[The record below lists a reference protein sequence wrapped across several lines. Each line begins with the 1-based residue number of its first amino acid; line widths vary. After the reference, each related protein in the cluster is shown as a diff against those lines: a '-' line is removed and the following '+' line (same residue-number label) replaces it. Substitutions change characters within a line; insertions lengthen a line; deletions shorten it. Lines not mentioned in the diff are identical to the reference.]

1 MKICA
6 QSSPSCN
13 LGAPLQSLRGLG
25 MSSTTQSMYNSRSR
39 TWGALCCFCFPV
51 VFLLLLFTFFFF
63 FEDFFFFYRSRKIG
77 ERIFL
82 HVFISYLVS
91 FTGTVL
97 TKLCRVP
104 LFNTVCHLSNAEAA
118 LNINGSIK
126 DFWKYMVEII

>member
-1 MKICA
+1 MLFLF
-6 QSSPSCN
+6 SC
-13 LGAPLQSLRGLG
+13 GIFA
-25 MSSTTQSMYNSRSR
+25 
-39 TWGALCCFCFPV
+39 
-51 VFLLLLFTFFFF
+51 TFIYLFFF

-104 LFNTVCHLSNAEAA
+104 LFNTVCHLGNAEAA